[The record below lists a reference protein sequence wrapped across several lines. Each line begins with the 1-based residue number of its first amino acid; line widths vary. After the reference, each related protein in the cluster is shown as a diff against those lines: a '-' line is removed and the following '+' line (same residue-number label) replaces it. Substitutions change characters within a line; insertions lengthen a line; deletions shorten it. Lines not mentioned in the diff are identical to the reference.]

1 MAVNPT
7 NNPIEQEALRRR
19 LDNQFELINSNLEKL
34 KDEEL
39 DLEWGEDEEDIWAYR
54 KSFD

>member
-7 NNPIEQEALRRR
+7 NNPIEQEALRRQ
-19 LDNQFELINSNLEKL
+19 LDSQFELINRNLEKL
-34 KDEEL
+34 KDKEL
-39 DLEWGEDEEDIWAYR
+39 DLEWGDDEEDIWAYR